1 MIQRKND
8 DEKKIKIVDTFC
20 VSDDVHVKSIL
31 ENNNIKVESYT
42 RNINIE
48 DVTNLRSL
56 DALRL
61 NNFYLLY
68 VYLQD
73 IWYIFFHYV
82 ISLKRKIEQDDFF
95 YDVEYEKYVDS
106 LIKCEHVKN
115 NFLYNT
121 RINNFD
127 FFLKGLR
134 RYLNQ
139 MNNHNTDEENV
150 SLCSEK
156 WEYSNNTEKKEYYV
170 SQDIC
175 NYVTE
180 KTKESYTLNYSNEQ
194 EKGNKKNSC
203 VNNKMKNMECV
214 KRGGS
219 FENTNYTNDCLL
231 YIYKEKEKIEM
242 YNIDKDI
249 YEKIKKENTFH
260 KLIQIN
266 NNLSIYKLSYIYF
279 NDKLKRIRLDNFFHL
294 ILAKKKIDFDIQKN
308 VKNGNKINCTGHTS
322 EQNIKYKEQIIDMNE
337 QLFLLYVSHFK
348 YYIFSFFL
356 YSYVKYINPSH
367 YNNNSNNSNNN
378 NNNNNNVDIKEYNKT
393 CNHEKN
399 GYTNYKK
406 ILAMKKD
413 KSLFLYNDDDNV
425 KNLESVTSYIL
436 CFINHILYKINIIL
450 SQDKR
455 DKKSTHDTINHI
467 LKNKLSFKYINVE
480 NLDLLISCILLL
492 NICKKDTFQTYYNF
506 NNTYSNFFS
515 VFQKYNASL
524 KLSKELKSKNYFSF
538 FEGLEKL
545 NMLEKCAIFIHIKYI
560 RIEYIY
566 SLLYSANNRN
576 KFSLNINLIDE
587 CLKIY
592 NLRRTKYFLQCL
604 HMIID
609 SERIFF
615 NMSNKVYTKKE
626 DRCFLLDNKE
636 ECIQHFFN
644 VYEDTIYDYIYIFY
658 QEKNYNI
665 KKCYNKYDIPNMIFF
680 A

>member
-1 MIQRKND
+1 MIQRKNR

-20 VSDDVHVKSIL
+20 LSNDVYLKSVL

-68 VYLQD
+68 AYLKD
-73 IWYIFFHYV
+73 ICYIFFHFV
-82 ISLKRKIEQDDFF
+82 VLLKRRIDMDDPF
-95 YDVEYEKYVDS
+95 YDIECEKDVDT
-106 LIKCEHVKN
+106 LIKCESVKN

-121 RINNFD
+121 RIDNFD

-134 RYLNQ
+134 KYLNQ
-139 MNNHNTDEENV
+139 MNELNTYEENAFH
-150 SLCSEK
+150 CSK
-156 WEYSNNTEKKEYYV
+156 KFEYSNNIEKKEDYV
-170 SQDIC
+170 SQNIC
-175 NYVTE
+175 NYFTE
-180 KTKESYTLNYSNEQ
+180 KTKEGYKLNNSNEQ
-194 EKGNKKNSC
+194 EKKNKKNCSL
-203 VNNKMKNMECV
+203 NNKMKNMECV
-214 KRGGS
+214 KEAS
-219 FENTNYTNDCLL
+219 FDNMNYTNACLL
-231 YIYKEKEKIEM
+231 YIYKEKEEIER

-249 YEKIKKENTFH
+249 YEKIKKDNTFH

-279 NDKLKRIRLDNFFHL
+279 NDKLKRIRLDNYFHL
-294 ILAKKKIDFDIQKN
+294 IIAKKKIHSDIQKT
-308 VKNGNKINCTGHTS
+308 VKNDMKINSTQHTS
-322 EQNIKYKEQIIDMNE
+322 EQNIRHKEQIINMNE

-356 YSYVKYINPSH
+356 YSYVKYINSSH
-367 YNNNSNNSNNN
+367 YNNNTNDNIL
-378 NNNNNNVDIKEYNKT
+378 IKENNKK
-393 CNHEKN
+393 CDNVKN
-399 GYTNYKK
+399 VYKNYKK
-406 ILAMKKD
+406 ISTMQED

-425 KNLESVTSYIL
+425 KNLESVSSYIL

-450 SQDKR
+450 SQDKW
-455 DKKSTHDTINHI
+455 DKKNTHDTINHI

-480 NLDLLISCILLL
+480 NIDLLMSCILLL
-492 NICKKDTFQTYYNF
+492 NIYKKDTLQTYYNF
-506 NNTYSNFFS
+506 NNTYSDFFS
-515 VFQKYNASL
+515 AFQKYNASL
-524 KLSKELKSKNYFSF
+524 ELSKQLKSKNYFSF

-545 NMLEKCAIFIHIKYI
+545 NMLEKCAVFIHIKYI
-560 RIEYIY
+560 RIDYIY
-566 SLLYSANNRN
+566 SILYSANNRN

-592 NLRRTKYFLQCL
+592 NLKRTKYFLECL
-604 HMIID
+604 QMIIH
-609 SERIFF
+609 SEKIFF

-636 ECIQHFFN
+636 ECMQHFFN
-644 VYEDTIYDYIYIFY
+644 VYEDTINDYIYILY

-680 A
+680 C